1 MNTKNELIVCRCE
14 SINLGQIQSTI
25 RRSGAQ
31 TINQVKKLTRA
42 GMGPCQGRTCAGA
55 LERVLEMETNIP
67 VGTEP
72 YRSRPPVRNI
82 SIESLA
88 ASADQ
93 YIEPAGPVSV
103 VMLRTSDSDQ
113 PEQETHSEETE

>member
-1 MNTKNELIVCRCE
+1 
-14 SINLGQIQSTI
+14 
-25 RRSGAQ
+25 
-31 TINQVKKLTRA
+31 
-42 GMGPCQGRTCAGA
+42 
-55 LERVLEMETNIP
+55 METNIP